1 MWHNDC
7 NITTITVQYRM
18 ARNMFVKGPWRQVE
32 TLILCFYCQTKTVS
46 TTIWHSIFKFHQ
58 VRCHL
63 VVVWHNQFIA
73 ALSDGISSLTFQSNA
88 KFSKGQFLAPE
99 SWDVKKK
106 IFCSMWHWFTRW
118 SLFGHHECHLFS
130 LILPHITGYRPILP
144 ESWV

>member
-1 MWHNDC
+1 
-7 NITTITVQYRM
+7 M

-106 IFCSMWHWFTRW
+106 YFAQCGIDLQDGHCLDTMSVTCLVLFYHT
-118 SLFGHHECHLFS
+118 SLDIDPFYQSLECK
-130 LILPHITGYRPILP
+130 IVI
-144 ESWV
+144 